1 MHKIKWLVAILAFCG
16 VSATAMAQ
24 ATATGPEVYGFRIE
38 KISRD
43 DDAYRQGNL
52 FLLTGPNGKEQYI
65 IVRDVS
71 GAVAIIKRE
80 PVRK

>member
-1 MHKIKWLVAILAFCG
+1 MQTIKRLLAGLVLLGFSAAAF
-16 VSATAMAQ
+16 AQ
-24 ATATGPEVYGFRIE
+24 ATGPEVYGFRIE

-52 FLLTGPNGKEQYI
+52 YLLTGPDGREQYI
-65 IVRDVS
+65 IVRDIS

-80 PVRK
+80 PARK